1 MSIARTVFGW
11 GKPTTSE
18 RTQRTRTSE
27 RYPTEVCVTL
37 PDGQLMYVRN
47 ASLAAA
53 KDLLAA
59 QRAAERRI
67 VGLRESQLMREA
79 TEVAERRYAERGG
92 ER

>member
-11 GKPTTSE
+11 GKPTTSDRAQR
-18 RTQRTRTSE
+18 RTVE
-27 RYPTEVCVTL
+27 RYPSEVCVTL

-59 QRAAERRI
+59 QRAAARRI
-67 VGLRESQLMREA
+67 ASQREA
-79 TEVAERRYAERGG
+79 HVLGKATEIVERGHAQHSF

>member
-1 MSIARTVFGW
+1 MSITRTVFGW
-11 GKPTTSE
+11 GKATTSQSA
-18 RTQRTRTSE
+18 QRAGTVE
-27 RYPTEVCVTL
+27 RYPSEVCVTL

-67 VGLRESQLMREA
+67 AAQRASWVMREV
-79 TEVAERRYAERGG
+79 TDVVEREHAQRGF
-92 ER
+92 